1 MELSY
6 YIIIIL
12 FILFLLL
19 NFRVDKQIT
28 EKFSIGYGRSFGQFH
43 PPHPRCNLKNNCFP
57 GSYFTGSQYQNM
69 CEPNRG
75 LLRQKIQLVDPRV
88 RKL

>member
-6 YIIIIL
+6 FIIVLL
-12 FILFLLL
+12 FVLFVLL
-19 NFRVDKQIT
+19 NFNAEKKRT

-43 PPHPRCNLKNNCFP
+43 PPHPQCNPKNNCFA
-57 GSYFTGSQYQNM
+57 GSYFNRSQYQNM
-69 CEPNRG
+69 CEPKRG
-75 LLRQKIQLVDPRV
+75 LLRQKRELVDPRV